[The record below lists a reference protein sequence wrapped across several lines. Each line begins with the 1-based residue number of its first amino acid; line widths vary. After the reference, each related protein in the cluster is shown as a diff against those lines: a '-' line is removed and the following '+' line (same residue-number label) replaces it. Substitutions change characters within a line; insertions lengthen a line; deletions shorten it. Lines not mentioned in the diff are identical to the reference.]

1 VGGGHA
7 EGREGRAVHRELLLV
22 IRKQGEW
29 PQGRHRRGGENSEEQ
44 SSSGRALRRLHLAEP
59 LAPKLHRHAAA
70 AASLR
75 AAPSRAA
82 SATARCASARASAL
96 CRSPSWAGPPGL
108 GLASRSARPRLDRW
122 LSRTRSA
129 QPSHRQPARLQLPPL
144 AAASR
149 ASQRRPAP
157 GLNRASARSC
167 R

>member
-1 VGGGHA
+1 MVT
-7 EGREGRAVHRELLLV
+7 RETSA
-22 IRKQGEW
+22 W
-29 PQGRHRRGGENSEEQ
+29 GGENSEEQ

-70 AASLR
+70 AASLH

-108 GLASRSARPRLDRW
+108 GLAPRSARRRLGRW

-149 ASQRRPAP
+149 R
-157 GLNRASARSC
+157 
-167 R
+167 